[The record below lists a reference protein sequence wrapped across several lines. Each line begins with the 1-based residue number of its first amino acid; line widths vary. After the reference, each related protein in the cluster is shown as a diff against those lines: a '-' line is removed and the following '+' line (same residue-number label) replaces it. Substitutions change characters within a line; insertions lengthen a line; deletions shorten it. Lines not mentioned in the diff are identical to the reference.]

1 MSFSGYQIRGDVLS
15 SMRRAAGDYM
25 PEYGNWRYKLN
36 QPEKDDDDDD
46 KEEQQDPESVPLH
59 GEGVNVTE
67 GTDDVYEEV
76 PVEYP
81 GYRERFDDEEHFT
94 IKDGMRVDKYGNEYS
109 DDEEGFRSFVEAS
122 ERYWE
127 ENPDKRNATETR
139 LVSQGTDDEENP
151 WSIDG
156 YRDADGVLHITSL
169 IGDVPDSFLA
179 ENNITDQEIADAQVN
194 LNQGSEGS
202 SHTYRER
209 SPLKSSPYRKGELL
223 TEGIG
228 LYDGVDRFL
237 DSQINKLEVNGSIA
251 TKAMHQHIE
260 NIAGDIK
267 NNLFFRPAAD
277 KRGQKTNE
285 ASAAD
290 AIQKIANSTKET
302 LSKDGSI
309 NTFYDNYKDN
319 LVSESITDQEKYIMA
334 HLLQPGKEI
343 VPRIDEN
350 NHVTY
355 MVPMPEGYMFP
366 ATSQWI
372 NETITK
378 RTKPYSMGQKFV
390 ESKSQFFEAGR
401 SGQPY
406 DKDAIIMR
414 NLRMV
419 DNNPDL
425 LAAAFIDRGLFHS
438 RPLIDL
444 LMDGE
449 DADESSPYNSGM
461 QLDKKKFVLQA
472 LGDEAIRKEMEQKFA
487 EGLERIAYDS
497 YSRGAQ
503 KYNEEN
509 KQSNPTAGM
518 SLEEKKKYYLS

>member
-1 MSFSGYQIRGDVLS
+1 MSFSGYQIRGDVLA
-15 SMRRAAGDYM
+15 SMRRAAGDFM

-36 QPEKDDDDDD
+36 QPKEEEEEEE
-46 KEEQQDPESVPLH
+46 KEEQPDPENVPLH
-59 GEGVNVTE
+59 GEGTITTPGE
-67 GTDDVYEEV
+67 DAVYEDVEV
-76 PVEYP
+76 VEDFDKKWQGPKTDEYP
-81 GYRERFDDEEHFT
+81 
-94 IKDGMRVDKYGNEYS
+94 DGMPYDVWIKQPGNQEKE
-109 DDEEGFRSFVEAS
+109 DEFIKS
-122 ERYWE
+122 
-127 ENPDKRNATETR
+127 KTKTESR
-139 LVSQGTDDEENP
+139 LVDEGIEGSSED
-151 WSIDG
+151 WLIDG
-156 YRDADGVLHITSL
+156 YRTPDGQLVITSL
-169 IGDVPDSFLA
+169 EGNVPEDFMA
-179 ENNITDQEIADAQVN
+179 EHNITEQEIAAAQTN
-194 LNQGSEGS
+194 LNQGSEDVAMK
-202 SHTYRER
+202 YRER

-223 TEGIG
+223 TEGVE
-228 LYDGVDRFL
+228 LYRGVDRFL
-237 DSQINKLEVNGSIA
+237 DSQVNKLEVNGSIA

-277 KRGQKTNE
+277 KRGQRTNE
-285 ASAAD
+285 AAATD
-290 AIQKIANSTKET
+290 AIQKIANSTKST
-302 LSKDGSI
+302 LSKNGFI

-334 HLLQPGKEI
+334 HLIQPSKDI
-343 VPRIDEN
+343 VPRVDEN

-378 RTKPYSMGQKFV
+378 RTKPYSMAQKFV
-390 ESKSQFFEAGR
+390 ESKGQFFEAGR

-406 DKDAIIMR
+406 DKEAIIMR

-425 LAAAFIDRGLFHS
+425 LAAAFIDRGLFHP

-444 LMDGE
+444 MMEGE
-449 DADESSPYNSGM
+449 DADDSSPYNSGM

-472 LGDEAIRKEMEQKFA
+472 LGDEATRKEMEQKFA
-487 EGLERIAYDS
+487 EGLEKIAYDS
-497 YSRGAQ
+497 YNRGMQ